1 MEPSHALKKGL
12 VNDIVMSRNEANTRK
27 ELIDKALQIAGW
39 NLDDPNQVGIEIPVD
54 GYDAQPWNGVT
65 DYCLYQPNGEVIAV
79 VEAKRQ
85 SRDPRVAE
93 QQVRRYVTEIEKHQ
107 SFRPFAFMTN
117 GDRAFFWD
125 VGNENKRPVAGFL
138 SVRDLQNLLYIRQNK
153 IPLQQLSVNLAIAN
167 RTYQQEAIQRV
178 SERFDEGHRRAL
190 VVMATG
196 TGKTR
201 TIMAL
206 IEVFL
211 RANQARTV
219 LFVADRD
226 ALVKQALDEN
236 FKVYLP
242 NEPRDRIRTYNID
255 YSKRLYVGT
264 LQTLVKCHKKFSP
277 GFFDV
282 VIFDESHRS
291 IYNQFREVVEYFDAR
306 IIGLTAT
313 PADFIERNTF
323 QIFRCFDGVPTF
335 VYPYRQAVEEGYL
348 VDYSLYQAQ
357 TRFQRE
363 GIRGANLSEEDRNTL
378 IEQGLDPDEIDY
390 EGTELERT
398 VSNKDTLR
406 KQWEEIMEVCHKD
419 ESGQYPGKTI
429 VFAVTQDHAL
439 RLASAF
445 EEMYPQYPDMVQVIT
460 SKMERTDD
468 LIDRFKKEEMP
479 RIAISVDLLD
489 TGVDVPEVVNLVFM
503 KPVHSL
509 IKMQQMIGRGTRS
522 HEACRYLHR
531 LPNGRKDEFLI
542 IDFWENNFDK
552 DPSEETVTQNLPVTV
567 KIFNTRLKLLEH
579 YLNDQQSADCQQVIA
594 DLRQQ
599 IGQIPRDAFSVQQV
613 YSQVEEAWTDGF
625 WRYLTQSK
633 IDFLRTQVAPLLRFV
648 AGVDVAE
655 ATFTN
660 KVERLKLEILTDGA
674 KPGTLESIAED
685 VSRLPNFVFEDSQ
698 RRGSANFCLSHGLRE
713 ATPQQLNRAIADLAS
728 QMKNRRQRP
737 SSFIEIDLG
746 DRIATSGYI
755 SLGDGGEQVY
765 VEEYRQRVEAK
776 VLEIV
781 ETHPTIAALRNG
793 EAVTDLQLVA
803 LERTMR
809 QELGGGNLQL
819 SESNIRKAFN
829 LKVNSLLAFLREL
842 MEIEALPDY
851 QEVVR
856 RNFEEFIAQRQ
867 FNANQIRFLRAVQ
880 NVFLKNRRLEVA
892 DLYEEPLDRFGE
904 DAVERWFSEK
914 EVDELIEFTE
924 ELAA

>member
-1 MEPSHALKKGL
+1 
-12 VNDIVMSRNEANTRK
+12 
-27 ELIDKALQIAGW
+27 
-39 NLDDPNQVGIEIPVD
+39 
-54 GYDAQPWNGVT
+54 
-65 DYCLYQPNGEVIAV
+65 
-79 VEAKRQ
+79 
-85 SRDPRVAE
+85 
-93 QQVRRYVTEIEKHQ
+93 
-107 SFRPFAFMTN
+107 
-117 GDRAFFWD
+117 
-125 VGNENKRPVAGFL
+125 
-138 SVRDLQNLLYIRQNK
+138 
-153 IPLQQLSVNLAIAN
+153 
-167 RTYQQEAIQRV
+167 
-178 SERFDEGHRRAL
+178 
-190 VVMATG
+190 
-196 TGKTR
+196 
-201 TIMAL
+201 
-206 IEVFL
+206 
-211 RANQARTV
+211 V

-242 NEPRDRIRTYNID
+242 NEPRDRIRSYNID

-264 LQTLVKCHKKFSP
+264 LQTLVKCYKKFSP

-291 IYNQFREVVEYFDAR
+291 IYNQFREVVEYFDGR

-313 PADFIERNTF
+313 PGAFIDRNTF
-323 QIFRCFDGVPTF
+323 QLFRCDGIPTF
-335 VYPYRQAVEEGYL
+335 NYPYRDAVNEGYL
-348 VDYSLYQAQ
+348 VDYSLRQAQ

-378 IEQGLDPDEIDY
+378 IQQGLDPDEIDY
-390 EGTELERT
+390 EGTQLERT
-398 VSNKDTLR
+398 VTNRDTLR
-406 KQWEEIMEVCHKD
+406 RQWEEIMQDCHKD

-429 VFAVTQDHAL
+429 VFAVSQNHAL
-439 RLASAF
+439 RLASVF

-460 SKMERTDD
+460 SQMERTDD

-489 TGVDVPEVVNLVFM
+489 TGIDVPEVVNLVFM

-531 LPNGRKDEFLI
+531 LPNGHKDEFLI
-542 IDFWENNFDK
+542 IDFWENEFDK
-552 DPSEETVTQNLPVTV
+552 DPSEETLTQNLPVTV
-567 KIFNTRLKLLEH
+567 KIFNTRLKLLEL
-579 YLNDQQSADCQQVIA
+579 YLDNQESADCQQAIK

-599 IGQIPRDAFSVQQV
+599 INQIPRDAFSVQQV
-613 YSQVEEAWTDGF
+613 YSQIEQAWTDGF
-625 WRYLTQSK
+625 WRYLSQRN

-648 AGVDVAE
+648 AGVDVAA

-660 KVERLKLEILTDGA
+660 KVERLKLEILTHGA

-685 VSRLPNFVFEDSQ
+685 VSRLPAFVFEDSQ
-698 RRGSANFCLSHGLRE
+698 RRGSADFCLSHRLRR
-713 ATPQQLNRAIADLAS
+713 ATPSELNRAIADLAN

-755 SLGDGGEQVY
+755 SLPEGGEQVY

-781 ETHPTIAALRNG
+781 ETHPTIAAIRNG

-803 LERTMR
+803 LERILR
-809 QELGGGNLQL
+809 QELGGGNVQL

-829 LKVNSLLAFLREL
+829 LKVNSLLSFLREL
-842 MEIEALPDY
+842 FEIEGLPDY
-851 QEVVR
+851 QDVVR
-856 RNFEEFIAQRQ
+856 RNFEDFIAQRQ
-867 FNANQIRFLRAVQ
+867 FNSNQIQFLRAVQ
-880 NVFLKNRRLEVA
+880 NVFLKKRRLEVP

-904 DAVERWFSEK
+904 DAVERWFTQE

-924 ELAA
+924 KLAA

>member
-1 MEPSHALKKGL
+1 
-12 VNDIVMSRNEANTRK
+12 MSRNEAHTRK
-27 ELIDKALQIAGW
+27 ELIDQALKQVGW
-39 NLDDPNQVGIEIPVD
+39 NLDDPNQVGLEIPVD
-54 GYDAQPWNGVT
+54 GYNAEPWNGVT
-65 DYCLYQPNGEVIAV
+65 DYCLYLPNGEVIAV

-93 QQVRRYVTEIEKHQ
+93 QQVRNYVTKIEQHQ
-107 SFRPFAFMTN
+107 SFRPFAFMSN
-117 GDRAFFWD
+117 GDMTFFWD
-125 VGNENKRPVAGFL
+125 LDKENKRQVAGFFSL
-138 SVRDLQNLLYIRQNK
+138 RDLQNLLYIRQNK

-167 RTYQQEAIQRV
+167 RIYQQEAIQRV
-178 SERFDEGHRRAL
+178 SERFDAGHRRAL
-190 VVMATG
+190 IVMATG

-206 IEVFL
+206 IELFL
-211 RANQARTV
+211 KANQARTV

-264 LQTLVKCHKKFSP
+264 LQTLIKCYKKFTP
-277 GFFDV
+277 GFFDL

-291 IYNQFREVVEYFDAR
+291 IYNQFREVVEYFDGR

-323 QIFRCFDGVPTF
+323 QLFRCFDGTPTF
-335 VYPYRQAVEEGYL
+335 NYSYQEAVNAGYL

-357 TRFQRE
+357 THFQRE

-429 VFAVTQDHAL
+429 VFAVSQNHAL
-439 RLASAF
+439 RLASVF
-445 EEMYPQYPDMVQVIT
+445 EEMYPQYPGMVQVIT
-460 SKMERTDD
+460 SKMERTDE
-468 LIDRFKKEEMP
+468 LIDSFKKEEMP

-522 HEACRYLHR
+522 HEACRHLHR

-542 IDFWENNFDK
+542 IDFWENNFEK
-552 DPSEETVTQNLPVTV
+552 DPSEEVVTQNLPVAV

-579 YLNDQQSADCQQVIA
+579 YLNDQQSVECQQVIA

-633 IDFLRTQVAPLLRFV
+633 IDFLRNQVAPLLRFV
-648 AGVDVAE
+648 AGLDVAE

-660 KVERLKLEILTDGA
+660 KVERLKLEILTEGA
-674 KPGTLESIAED
+674 KPSTLESIAED
-685 VSRLPNFVFEDSQ
+685 VSRLPDFVFEDPQ
-698 RRGSANFCLSHGLRE
+698 RQNSANFCLSHQLRS
-713 ATPQQLNRAIADLAS
+713 ATPEQLDQVIADLAN
-728 QMKNRRQRP
+728 QMKNRRSRP
-737 SSFIEIDLG
+737 SSFVEIDLA
-746 DRIATSGYI
+746 DRIALSGYI
-755 SLGDGGEQVY
+755 TFGEGGEQVY
-765 VEEYRQRVEAK
+765 VEEYRKRVEEK

-781 ETHPTIAALRNG
+781 ETHPTIAAIRNG
-793 EAVTDLQLVA
+793 EVVTDLQLVA
-803 LERTMR
+803 LERTLR
-809 QELGGGNLQL
+809 KELGGENMQL

-829 LKVNSLLAFLREL
+829 LKVNSLLEFLREL
-842 MEIEALPDY
+842 LELENLPDY

-880 NVFLKNRRLEVA
+880 NIFLKKRRLEVA
-892 DLYEEPLDRFGE
+892 DLYEEPLNRFGE
-904 DAVERWFSEK
+904 NAVERWFSE
-914 EVDELIEFTE
+914 EQVDELIGFTE
-924 ELAA
+924 QLVA

>member
-1 MEPSHALKKGL
+1 
-12 VNDIVMSRNEANTRK
+12 
-27 ELIDKALQIAGW
+27 
-39 NLDDPNQVGIEIPVD
+39 
-54 GYDAQPWNGVT
+54 PWNGVT
-65 DYCLYQPNGEVIAV
+65 DYCLYLPNGEVIAV

-85 SRDPRVAE
+85 SRDARVAE
-93 QQVRRYVTEIEKHQ
+93 QQVRHYVTEIEKHQ
-107 SFRPFAFMTN
+107 SFRPFAFMSN
-117 GDRAFFWD
+117 GDMTFFWD
-125 VGNENKRPVAGFL
+125 VGNENKRPVAGFFSL
-138 SVRDLQNLLYIRQNK
+138 RDLQNLLYIRQNK

-167 RTYQQEAIQRV
+167 RTYQQEAIGRV

-226 ALVKQALDEN
+226 ALVRQALDDN

-264 LQTLVKCHKKFSP
+264 LQTLIKCYKKFTP
-277 GFFDV
+277 GFFDL

-323 QIFRCFDGVPTF
+323 QVFRCTDGIPTF
-335 VYPYRQAVEEGYL
+335 NYPYRDAVNEGYL
-348 VDYSLYQAQ
+348 VDYSLYQAR
-357 TRFQRE
+357 THFQRE

-406 KQWEEIMEVCHKD
+406 KQWEEIMEVCHRD

-429 VFAVTQDHAL
+429 LFAVSQKHAL

-460 SKMERTDD
+460 SEMERTDE

-542 IDFWENNFDK
+542 IDFWENDFEK

-674 KPGTLESIAED
+674 KSGTLESIAED
-685 VSRLPNFVFEDSQ
+685 VSHLPNFVFEDSELQ
-698 RRGSANFCLSHGLRE
+698 NSANFCLSHKLRN
-713 ATPQQLNRAIADLAS
+713 ATPEQLNQIIADLADL
-728 QMKNRRQRP
+728 MKRRTKRRNP
-737 SSFIEIDLG
+737 FLDIDLA
-746 DRIATSGYI
+746 DRIAVSGYI
-755 SLGDGGEQVY
+755 TLGEGGEQVY
-765 VEEYRQRVEAK
+765 VEEYRQRVEGK

-781 ETHPTIAALRNG
+781 ETHPTIAAIRNG

-803 LERTMR
+803 LERTLR
-809 QELGGGNLQL
+809 QELGGGNVQL
-819 SESNIRKAFN
+819 SELNIRKAFN
-829 LKVNSLLAFLREL
+829 LKVCSLLSFLREL
-842 MEIEALPDY
+842 LEIEGLSDY

-856 RNFEEFIAQRQ
+856 RNFEEFMQERQ

-880 NVFLKNRRLEVA
+880 NVFLKKRRLEVA

-904 DAVERWFSEK
+904 DAVERWFTEN
-914 EVDELIEFTE
+914 EVDELIEFTR
-924 ELAA
+924 LFAA